1 MMNSGRDFKP
11 TILMIWSVGMLM
23 AGSSE
28 ALMAAEA
35 TVEAPT
41 GPKTR
46 DQIETKYKWNLTDIY
61 DSDAAFEAAFK
72 HVEAQVTAF
81 KTRQGTLGQSGDRL
95 LKALQARDELSMELE
110 KLYLYA
116 GLSFH
121 EDMSVSMTQG
131 RFDRVQ
137 SLGVRAG
144 EATSWFE
151 PELLAVDET
160 KLRTWIAENEALK
173 VYEHALNDILRE
185 KTHVLSASEESL
197 MAMAGDVMSAPGNIF
212 GQFTNTELDF
222 PKIKDADGNDVQLT
236 SGNYYSYI
244 YSGDRRVRRD
254 AFNGMHET
262 YAAKQ
267 NTISAMLS
275 SHVKTHMFRAKARN
289 YESSLHAALAGPN
302 IPVEVYH
309 NLIKTVNAN
318 AHRLHDYVAMRKRI
332 LSLDE
337 VHRYDLYTPMIEVE
351 EEKIPYD
358 DAVETILDALQP
370 LGADY
375 VSTLRQS
382 FEARWIDVYE
392 TKNKRGGAYCWGAYQ
407 THPYLLLNYA
417 GTMNDRSTIAHEMGH
432 AMHSWYTTKTQPY
445 PYGDYATFCAEVAS
459 TVNEVIL
466 AHYLLDHAKTDS
478 ERLMILQQQIEG
490 IRTTVFR
497 QTMFAEFEMKIH
509 ALAEAGTP
517 LTPDTIRQT
526 YHDLVKTYYGP
537 EIVLDPSADAECLR
551 IPHFYRNFYVFT
563 YATSHCAA
571 TNIGKRIIDGEP
583 GSVGQ
588 LMTFL
593 SAGSSQYPLDVLKLA
608 GVDMTNP
615 KPIEDTMELFS
626 ELLAEFEAL
635 YKKQQAAG
643 ATAMN

>member
-1 MMNSGRDFKP
+1 
-11 TILMIWSVGMLM
+11 MLT
-23 AGSSE
+23 AGKTE
-28 ALMAAEA
+28 RVMAADA
-35 TVEAPT
+35 TMEAPS

-46 DQIETKYKWNLTDIY
+46 DQIETKYKWNLADIFA
-61 DSDAAFEAAFK
+61 DDAAFEAAFND
-72 HVEAQVTAF
+72 VEAKLSAF
-81 KTRQGTLGQSGDRL
+81 KQLKGTLGQSADSL
-95 LKALQARDELSMELE
+95 LAALKAQDALSMELE
-110 KLYLYA
+110 RVYLYA

-121 EDMSVSMTQG
+121 EDMSVSATQG

-151 PELLAVDET
+151 PELLSVDEAQ
-160 KLRTWIAENEALK
+160 LRQWVSGNEELK
-173 VYEHALNDILRE
+173 VYEHFLDDILRE
-185 KTHVLSASEESL
+185 KAHVLSASEEAL
-197 MAMAGDVMSAPGNIF
+197 MAMAGEVMSAPGNIF

-222 PKIKDADGNDVQLT
+222 PKIKDADGNEIQLT
-236 SGNYYSYI
+236 SGNYYSFI
-244 YSGDRRVRRD
+244 YSRDRRVRRD

-267 NTISAMLS
+267 NTISSMLS
-275 SHVKTHMFRAKARN
+275 SHVKTHMFRAKARK
-289 YESSLHAALAGPN
+289 YDSSLNAALAGPN

-309 NLIKTVNAN
+309 NLIKTINAN
-318 AHRLHDYVAMRKRI
+318 THRLHEYVAMRKRI
-332 LSLDE
+332 MGLDE
-337 VHRYDLYTPMIEVE
+337 IHRYDLYTPMIDIE

-358 DAVETILDALQP
+358 DAVGTILDALEP

-375 VSTLRQS
+375 VSTLRKS

-392 TKNKRGGAYCWGAYQ
+392 TKNKRGGAYCWGAYK

-432 AMHSWYTTKTQPY
+432 AMHSWYTAKTQPY

-466 AHYLLDHAKTDS
+466 AHYLLDNAKTDT

-497 QTMFAEFEMKIH
+497 QTMFAEFELKIH
-509 ALAEAGTP
+509 EMAEAGTP
-517 LTPDTIRQT
+517 LTPDTIRKT
-526 YHDLVKTYYGP
+526 YHDLVKAYYGP
-537 EIVLDPSADAECLR
+537 EMVLDPAADAECLR

-571 TNIGKRIIDGEP
+571 TNIGKRIIDGES
-583 GSVGQ
+583 GAVGQ
-588 LMTFL
+588 LMAFL
-593 SAGSSQYPLDVLKLA
+593 SAGSSEYPLDILKLA

-615 KPIEDTMELFS
+615 QPIEDTMKLFS
-626 ELLAEFEAL
+626 QLLNDFETL
-635 YKKQQAAG
+635 YRKQQAAG
-643 ATAMN
+643 AATN